1 MQIIFKVIN
10 VCGILINQC
19 CVRRCGGCFN
29 QGSKLKFGSF
39 TIGLDLDTTNNTNTT
54 TTESEP
60 NSYCPV
66 NTVVGLNSQNG
77 AVECSAVTK

>member
-1 MQIIFKVIN
+1 MIN

-19 CVRRCGGCFN
+19 CIRRCSCFN

-39 TIGLDLDTTNNTNTT
+39 TIGLDLDNSNGNNTTA
-54 TTESEP
+54 ESDHP
-60 NSYCPV
+60 NSFCPV